1 MPASDA
7 RPQSDPA
14 NALPADTI
22 GGAIFHSN
30 DVYGEMSRR
39 RSQDGFVGDRFDSQG
54 APLHGPMLS
63 LDAGNALGPSPLSAW
78 DQGTTMI
85 DLMRLSFSRDQ
96 PVRR

>member
-39 RSQDGFVGDRFDSQG
+39 RSQDGFVGG
-54 APLHGPMLS
+54 MAPRIGLIRRARRYTVRCYLWMPGTLWVPHRYQLGTR
-63 LDAGNALGPSPLSAW
+63 AL
-78 DQGTTMI
+78 
-85 DLMRLSFSRDQ
+85 R
-96 PVRR
+96 